1 MKSINRRNF
10 LRTGLAA
17 SAFGVAP
24 FNILKAG
31 PSPNSKVNIACIG
44 VGNQGGIEADLLARA
59 DNVNLVGLC
68 DVDEA
73 WYKRRNGG
81 RKNLQK
87 IKLWKDYRVMF
98 DKIGKE
104 YRRGLYRDARPR
116 AFCRVDVRHEAGQA
130 RLCPKAALSHGQRGP
145 HPDRRGP

>member
-1 MKSINRRNF
+1 MKSIDRRGI
-10 LRTGLAA
+10 LKTGLAA
-17 SAFGVAP
+17 SALGIAP

-44 VGNQGGIEADLLARA
+44 VGNQGGIEVDLLARA

-73 WYKRRNGG
+73 WYKSRNGD

-98 DKIGKE
+98 DKIGKQQFP
-104 YRRGLYRDARPR
+104 AR
-116 AFCRVDVRHEAGQA
+116 C
-130 RLCPKAALSHGQRGP
+130 L
-145 HPDRRGP
+145 